1 MTLLL
6 VQKVALAAIVGVVL
20 GTIVEVV
27 YAAAASVADVGPVPA
42 VGAAAARGAA
52 AAGRR
57 ARPSARPACW
67 PGVLARDV
75 AAAALLALLVT
86 LPFLLAGLIPGD
98 VSPVLDAFG
107 ALFPFDAMVDALAG
121 ILYDPSP
128 WEALG
133 RGLVHLTVLAVAYVA
148 IARVAARRLTA

>member
-1 MTLLL
+1 MRR
-6 VQKVALAAIVGVVL
+6 
-20 GTIVEVV
+20 
-27 YAAAASVADVGPVPA
+27 A
-42 VGAAAARGAA
+42 VGAAGVLA
-52 AAGRR
+52 
-57 ARPSARPACW
+57 
-67 PGVLARDV
+67 GVLARDV

-98 VSPVLDAFG
+98 VSPILDAFG

-133 RGLVHLTVLAVAYVA
+133 RGPRAPHRPGRRATSRSRASRPGAS
-148 IARVAARRLTA
+148 RRRAARRSTGGRGIPAGPSQPAGA